1 MKRYRI
7 CFLFLMTAI
16 WICLA
21 GIFFYTI
28 LIEDQKEWKPE
39 SIMYDQEVTKMSRTV
54 MENGTLSIKRKEE
67 PEVIQVNQS
76 DVKKAEGEYYLV
88 EENGF
93 LMVFCKDKTTLSL
106 HTHMPITDF
115 PSAEQQKLT
124 EGIWFSTMLDVL
136 NYLESYTS

>member
-1 MKRYRI
+1 MKGYRI
-7 CFLFLMTAI
+7 CFLFFIITI

-21 GIFFYTI
+21 GILFYTTT
-28 LIEDQKEWKPE
+28 IEDSTKGKPE
-39 SIMYDQEVTKMSRTV
+39 RNLYDQEVTKMSRTV
-54 MENGTLSIKRKEE
+54 MGNVALSIKRDEE

-76 DVKKAEGEYYLV
+76 EVKKAEEEYYLV

-115 PSAEQQKLT
+115 PSAEQQRLT

>member
-1 MKRYRI
+1 MKGYRI
-7 CFLFLMTAI
+7 CFLFFIITI

-21 GIFFYTI
+21 GILFYTTT
-28 LIEDQKEWKPE
+28 IEDSTKGKPE
-39 SIMYDQEVTKMSRTV
+39 RNLYDQEVTKMSRTV
-54 MENGTLSIKRKEE
+54 MENVALSIKRDEE

-76 DVKKAEGEYYLV
+76 EVKKAEEEYYLV

-115 PSAEQQKLT
+115 PSAEQQRLT

>member
-1 MKRYRI
+1 MKGYRI
-7 CFLFLMTAI
+7 CFLFFIITI

-21 GIFFYTI
+21 GILFYTTT
-28 LIEDQKEWKPE
+28 IEDSTKGKPE
-39 SIMYDQEVTKMSRTV
+39 RNLYDQEVTKMSRTV
-54 MENGTLSIKRKEE
+54 MENVALSIKRDEE
-67 PEVIQVNQS
+67 PEAIQVNQS
-76 DVKKAEGEYYLV
+76 EVKKAEEEYYLV

-115 PSAEQQKLT
+115 PSAEQQRLT